1 MVLNKPIEGEMFRI
15 LLPAILFLVSSFL
28 FAQSNQQL
36 IKENAPSVF
45 INCWFCDLNYI
56 KAQIPV
62 VNYVNDRKD
71 ADINILFTTEKTG
84 AGGYERTAI
93 FFGQKLFEGK
103 NDTLKFS
110 SLPNESENITRD
122 KAVEILKLGL
132 VNYISK
138 SPISDKII
146 ISFKVPE
153 QVNAKE
159 EDPWDF
165 WVFRLGLNGYFSGEE
180 KYNFYNIY
188 GSVSAS
194 RVTEFSKFYTSFSG
208 SYNENNYEVDFG
220 SGTENIKSLSRSY
233 NFYAHNY
240 FAINDHW
247 SWGFSTNLKKSTY
260 YNIDFS
266 GRISPE
272 IEYNFFPYSVSNERQ
287 FRLDYKI
294 SPVYN
299 NYNTE
304 TIFFKM
310 DELLFNQQISATLSL
325 IEQWGSTS
333 LSISGS
339 NYFHD
344 ISKYNIIIY
353 SDISWQ
359 LFRGFSLNLYG
370 QYSKVRDQIS
380 LPKGS
385 ASLEEVLLRRK
396 QLETGYE
403 FWGGFGISY
412 SFGSIYNNIVNPRF
426 GN

>member
-1 MVLNKPIEGEMFRI
+1 MLLR
-15 LLPAILFLVSSFL
+15 LLPAVLFLVSGFL

-45 INCWFCDLNYI
+45 INCWFCDLNFI
-56 KAQIPV
+56 KEQIPI

-71 ADINILFTTEKTG
+71 ADINILFTSEKTG

-93 FFGQKLFEGK
+93 FFGQKMFEGK

-122 KAVEILKLGL
+122 KTVQILKLGL
-132 VNYISK
+132 VNYLSK
-138 SPISDKII
+138 SPISDKIQ
-146 ISFKVPE
+146 ISFKAQE
-153 QVNAKE
+153 QVETKV

-165 WVFRLGLNGYFSGEE
+165 WVFKLSLNGYLNGQE
-180 KYNFYNIY
+180 KFDQFNIY
-188 GSVSAS
+188 GTISAS

-208 SYNENNYEVDFG
+208 SYYENNYEVDLGNG
-220 SGTENIKSLSRSY
+220 SENIKSLSRSY
-233 NFYAHNY
+233 DFYAHNY
-240 FAINDHW
+240 FAIDEHW
-247 SWGFSTNLKKSTY
+247 SWGFSTNLNKSTY

-272 IEYNFFPYSVSNERQ
+272 VEYNFYPYSVSNERQ
-287 FRLDYKI
+287 LRLDYKI

-310 DELLFNQQISATLSL
+310 DEVLFSQQLSATLSL

-333 LSISGS
+333 VSISGS

-344 ISKYNIIIY
+344 MSKYSIDLYGN
-353 SDISWQ
+353 ISWQ

-370 QYSKVRDQIS
+370 QYSKIRNQIS
-380 LPKGS
+380 LPRGS
-385 ASLEEVLLRRK
+385 ATLEEVLLQRR
-396 QLETGYE
+396 QLETGYQ
-403 FWGGFGISY
+403 FWVSFGISY

>member
-1 MVLNKPIEGEMFRI
+1 MLLR
-15 LLPAILFLVSSFL
+15 LLPAVLFLVSGFL
-28 FAQSNQQL
+28 LAQSNQQL

-45 INCWFCDLNYI
+45 INCQFCDMNFI
-56 KAQIPV
+56 KEQIPI

-71 ADINILFTTEKTG
+71 ADINILFTSEKTG

-93 FFGQKLFEGK
+93 FFGQKMFEGE

-122 KAVEILKLGL
+122 KTVQILKLGL
-132 VNYISK
+132 VNYLSK
-138 SPISDKII
+138 SPIADKIQ
-146 ISFKVPE
+146 ISFKAQE
-153 QVNAKE
+153 QVETKL

-165 WVFRLGLNGYFSGEE
+165 WVFKLSLNGYLNGQE
-180 KYNFYNIY
+180 KFDNFNIY
-188 GSVSAS
+188 GTVSAS
-194 RVTEFSKFYTSFSG
+194 RATEFSKFYTSFSG
-208 SYNENNYEVDFG
+208 SYNENNYEVDLGNG
-220 SGTENIKSLSRSY
+220 SENIKSLSRSY

-240 FAINDHW
+240 FAIDEHW
-247 SWGFSTNLKKSTY
+247 SWGLSTYLNKSTY

-272 IEYNFFPYSVSNERQ
+272 VEYNFYPYSVSNERQ
-287 FRLDYKI
+287 LRLDYKI

-310 DELLFNQQISATLSL
+310 EEVLFSQQLSATLSL
-325 IEQWGSTS
+325 VEQWGSTS
-333 LSISGS
+333 VSISGS

-344 ISKYNIIIY
+344 MSKYSIDLFGN
-353 SDISWQ
+353 ISWQ

-370 QYSKVRDQIS
+370 QYSKIRNQIS
-380 LPKGS
+380 LPRGS
-385 ASLEEVLLRRK
+385 ATLEEVLLQRR
-396 QLETGYE
+396 QLETGYQ
-403 FWGGFGISY
+403 FWVSFGISY

>member
-1 MVLNKPIEGEMFRI
+1 MLLR
-15 LLPAILFLVSSFL
+15 LLPAVLFLVSGFL

-45 INCWFCDLNYI
+45 INCWFCDMNFI
-56 KAQIPV
+56 KEQIPI

-71 ADINILFTTEKTG
+71 ADINILFTSEKTG

-93 FFGQKLFEGK
+93 FFGQKMFEGK

-122 KAVEILKLGL
+122 KTVQILKLGL
-132 VNYISK
+132 VNYLSK
-138 SPISDKII
+138 SPISDKIQ
-146 ISFKVPE
+146 ISFKAQE
-153 QVNAKE
+153 QVETKG

-165 WVFRLGLNGYFSGEE
+165 WVFKLSLNGYLNGQE
-180 KYNFYNIY
+180 KFDQFNIY
-188 GSVSAS
+188 GTVSAS

-208 SYNENNYEVDFG
+208 SYYENNYEVDLGNG
-220 SGTENIKSLSRSY
+220 SENIKSLSRSY
-233 NFYAHNY
+233 DFYAHNY
-240 FAINDHW
+240 FAIDEHW
-247 SWGFSTNLKKSTY
+247 SWGFSTNLNKSTY

-272 IEYNFFPYSVSNERQ
+272 VEYNFYPYSVSNERQ
-287 FRLDYKI
+287 LRLDYKI

-310 DELLFNQQISATLSL
+310 DEVLFSQQLSATLSL

-333 LSISGS
+333 VSISGS

-344 ISKYNIIIY
+344 MSKYSIDLY
-353 SDISWQ
+353 GDISWQ
-359 LFRGFSLNLYG
+359 LFRGFSLNLFG
-370 QYSKVRDQIS
+370 QYSKIRNQIS
-380 LPKGS
+380 LPRGS
-385 ASLEEVLLRRK
+385 ATLEEVLLQRR
-396 QLETGYE
+396 QLETGYQ
-403 FWGGFGISY
+403 FWVSFGISY

>member
-1 MVLNKPIEGEMFRI
+1 MFKK
-15 LLPAILFLVSSFL
+15 LFPAFLFLVSSFL

-45 INCWFCDLNYI
+45 INCWFCNLNFI
-56 KAQIPV
+56 KEQIPI
-62 VNYVNDRKD
+62 VNYVNDRND
-71 ADINILFTTEKTG
+71 ADINIMFTSERTG

-93 FFGQKLFEGK
+93 FFGQKIFEGK

-110 SLPNESENITRD
+110 TLPNESENITRD
-122 KAVEILKLGL
+122 KTVEILKLGL
-132 VNYISK
+132 VNYLSK

-146 ISFKVPE
+146 ISYKVPE
-153 QVNAKE
+153 QVKTKEE

-165 WVFRLGLNGYFSGEE
+165 WVLKLSLNGYLNGEE
-180 KYNFYNIY
+180 QYNFYNIY

-220 SGTENIKSLSRSY
+220 NGLENIKSLSRSY

-240 FAINDHW
+240 FAIDEHW
-247 SWGFSTNLKKSTY
+247 SWGISTNLNKSTY

-272 IEYNFFPYSVSNERQ
+272 IEYNFYPYSVSNERQ
-287 FRLDYKI
+287 LRLDYKI

-310 DELLFNQQISATLSL
+310 DEVLFSQQLSATLSL

-333 LSISGS
+333 VSISGS

-344 ISKYNIIIY
+344 ISKYSIDLFGN
-353 SDISWQ
+353 ISWQ
-359 LFRGFSLNLYG
+359 LFRGLSLNLYG
-370 QYSKVRDQIS
+370 QYSKIRNQIS
-380 LPKGS
+380 LPTGG
-385 ASLEEVLLRRK
+385 ATLEEVLLQRR
-396 QLETGYE
+396 QLETGYT
-403 FWGGFGISY
+403 FWGSFGISY

>member
-1 MVLNKPIEGEMFRI
+1 MLHK
-15 LLPAILFLVSSFL
+15 LLPAFLFLVSSLL

-45 INCWFCDLNYI
+45 INCWFCDLNFI
-56 KAQIPV
+56 KEQIPI
-62 VNYVNDRKD
+62 VNYVNDRND
-71 ADINILFTTEKTG
+71 ADINILFTSERTG

-93 FFGQKLFEGK
+93 FFGQKMFEGK
-103 NDTLKFS
+103 NDTLMFS

-122 KAVEILKLGL
+122 KTVEILKLGL
-132 VNYISK
+132 VNYLSK
-138 SPISDKII
+138 SQIADKIQ
-146 ISFKVPE
+146 ISFKAPE
-153 QVNAKE
+153 QVKVKE

-165 WVFRLGLNGYFSGEE
+165 WVFKLSLNGYLNGEE
-180 KYNFYNIY
+180 KYDYLNLY
-188 GSVSAS
+188 GNVSAS
-194 RVTEFSKFYTSFSG
+194 RVTEFTKFYTSFSG

-220 SGTENIKSLSRSY
+220 NGLENIKSLSRSY

-240 FAINDHW
+240 FAIDEHW
-247 SWGFSTNLKKSTY
+247 SWGISTNLNKSTY

-266 GRISPE
+266 CRLSPE
-272 IEYNFFPYSVSNERQ
+272 IEYNFYPYSVSNERQ
-287 FRLDYKI
+287 LRLDYKI
-294 SPVYN
+294 SPTYN

-310 DELLFNQQISATLSL
+310 DEVLFSQQLSATLAL

-333 LSISGS
+333 ISISGS

-344 ISKYNIIIY
+344 MSKYNINIY
-353 SDISWQ
+353 GDISWQ

-370 QYSKVRDQIS
+370 QYSKIRDQIS
-380 LPKGS
+380 LPKGN
-385 ASLEEVLLRRK
+385 ATLEEVLLQRR
-396 QLETGYE
+396 QLETGYQ
-403 FWGGFGISY
+403 FWGSFGISY

>member
-1 MVLNKPIEGEMFRI
+1 MLLR
-15 LLPAILFLVSSFL
+15 LLPAILFLVSGFL

-45 INCWFCDLNYI
+45 INCRFCDMNFI
-56 KAQIPV
+56 KEQIPI

-71 ADINILFTTEKTG
+71 ADINILFTSEKTG

-93 FFGQKLFEGK
+93 FFGQKMFEGE

-122 KAVEILKLGL
+122 KTVQILKLGL
-132 VNYISK
+132 VNYLSK
-138 SPISDKII
+138 SPISDKIQ
-146 ISFKVPE
+146 ISFKAQE
-153 QVNAKE
+153 QIGTKV

-165 WVFRLGLNGYFSGEE
+165 WVFKLSLNGHLNGQE
-180 KYNFYNIY
+180 KFDNFNIY
-188 GSVSAS
+188 GTVSAS
-194 RVTEFSKFYTSFSG
+194 RATEFSKFYTSFSG
-208 SYNENNYEVDFG
+208 SYNENNYEVDLGNG
-220 SGTENIKSLSRSY
+220 SENIKSLSRSY

-240 FAINDHW
+240 FAIDEHW
-247 SWGFSTNLKKSTY
+247 SWGLSTNLNKSTY

-272 IEYNFFPYSVSNERQ
+272 VEYNFYPYSVSNERQ
-287 FRLDYKI
+287 LRLDYKI

-310 DELLFNQQISATLSL
+310 EEVLFSQQLSATLSL
-325 IEQWGSTS
+325 VEQWGSTS
-333 LSISGS
+333 VSISGS
-339 NYFHD
+339 NYLHD
-344 ISKYNIIIY
+344 MSKYSIDLYGN
-353 SDISWQ
+353 ISWQ

-370 QYSKVRDQIS
+370 QYSKIRNQIS
-380 LPKGS
+380 LPRGN
-385 ASLEEVLLRRK
+385 ATLEEVLLQRR

-403 FWGGFGISY
+403 FWVSFGISY
-412 SFGSIYNNIVNPRF
+412 SFGSIFNNIVNPRF